1 MWRTLA
7 FTTTNEVLLFWSVKW
22 MSWLVI
28 IIYTLLMFTLR
39 DSAIG
44 LIIAKLRSWKYFVS
58 FLLYYKTRYNIVN
71 INWWFVLTHSQI
83 SENAVHD

>member
-1 MWRTLA
+1 MWRKLA
-7 FTTTNEVLLFWSVKW
+7 FTTTSDVLLFWSVKW

-28 IIYTLLMFTLR
+28 IIYTLLMFTFR

-44 LIIAKLRSWKYFVS
+44 LIIAKHRSWKYFVS
-58 FLLYYKTRYNIVN
+58 FLLYYKTKYNTIK
-71 INWWFVLTHSQI
+71 INWKFVLTHSQI